1 MINFKKYLAMNE
13 VNNINNIDI
22 NSLIDK
28 VISCTYNRI
37 TLSASDYQELVAKAA
52 NQDHELNKKMTA
64 LMEKDLETIRRLE
77 KEIAYWKSLY
87 NEAMDEN
94 RKQTKSL
101 VGLINNK
108 IRVSLAS
115 SDFYFFII

>member
-37 TLSASDYQELVAKAA
+37 TLSASDYQELVAKAS
-52 NQDHELNKKMTA
+52 NQYCEVDKKTMELMK
-64 LMEKDLETIRRLE
+64 KDLETINQLKQE
-77 KEIAYWKSLY
+77 VEYWKSLY
-87 NEAMDEN
+87 NEAIEEN
-94 RKQTKSL
+94 RKQTKKSHWF
-101 VGLINNK
+101 
-108 IRVSLAS
+108 
-115 SDFYFFII
+115 D

>member
-13 VNNINNIDI
+13 VNNIDI
-22 NSLIDK
+22 NDLIDS
-28 VISCTYNRI
+28 IIRCTHNRI
-37 TLSASDYQELVAKAA
+37 TLTADAYQELVAKAA

-87 NEAMDEN
+87 NEAMEEN
-94 RKQTKSL
+94 RKQTKKSHWF
-101 VGLINNK
+101 N
-108 IRVSLAS
+108 
-115 SDFYFFII
+115 

>member
-1 MINFKKYLAMNE
+1 MINFKKYLVMNE

-87 NEAMDEN
+87 NEAVEEN
-94 RKQTKSL
+94 RKQTKKSRWF
-101 VGLINNK
+101 N
-108 IRVSLAS
+108 
-115 SDFYFFII
+115 

>member
-64 LMEKDLETIRRLE
+64 LMEKDLETIRQLE
-77 KEIAYWKSLY
+77 EEVRYWRNLY
-87 NEAMDEN
+87 NETIEQDRE
-94 RKQTKSL
+94 QTKKRHWY
-101 VGLINNK
+101 N
-108 IRVSLAS
+108 
-115 SDFYFFII
+115 